1 MTHIYIAVEGLRE
14 RSRENLLL
22 NDGQSPSG
30 MSETELYNLTCYP
43 DVMGGIRRTASQIR
57 TAAAR
62 TKIRLG
68 ALVAPP
74 SRGTTPDSGTA
85 AL

>member
-14 RSRENLLL
+14 RSRENRLL
-22 NDGQSPSG
+22 NEGQSTSS
-30 MSETELYNLTCYP
+30 MSETELYNLTGYP
-43 DVMGGIRRTASQIR
+43 DVVGGIRKTASQLR

-62 TKIRLG
+62 TTIRLK
-68 ALVAPP
+68 ALAVLP
-74 SRGTTPDSGTA
+74 SRDTTPDSGTA

>member
-14 RSRENLLL
+14 RSRENRLP
-22 NDGQSPSG
+22 NEGRSTSS
-30 MSETELYNLTCYP
+30 MSETELYDLTGYP
-43 DVMGGIRRTASQIR
+43 DVMGGIRRASSRVR
-57 TAAAR
+57 TVVAR
-62 TKIRLG
+62 TTSRLG

-74 SRGTTPDSGTA
+74 SKGTTPDSGMA